1 MKKNY
6 SDLSKTLTDELT
18 LSVKKKQGIFFTP
31 KESIVTLSNF
41 LKNVLKHPF
50 QTVLEPSCGSCEF
63 IKYFDVTN
71 KDIQITG
78 IEYNPTIYESIKELS
93 FQNNVQILHNDFLA
107 YETDKMF
114 DLILGNPPYFVIK
127 KSDLPDKYH
136 PYIIGRPNIFL
147 AFILKSLEL
156 LNENGILA
164 FVLPK
169 SFLNCSYYQKLRE
182 EIYNHYSVKKIID
195 CSEHQYLET
204 QQETILLILKKTSK
218 KINNERYVLN
228 NDFYLFN
235 TKENIIRMKELIQG
249 STTLHQLGFQVFN
262 GNFVWNQERQYLTND
277 LNDRRLIYSNDIVDN
292 KLRELNSNELDE
304 KWNEML
310 LKLEE
315 ETDNKKRKKLN
326 NKIEKKHCV
335 NDSWEKPA
343 CEGPLLIIN
352 RGYGNGGY
360 CFNYALIDLD
370 DLFYLENHVLGIR
383 YDGEISKEELK
394 EKYTMIINS
403 FQNQN
408 TKRFIEICMGN
419 NAMNTTEL
427 EYLLPIF

>member
-1 MKKNY
+1 MEKNY
-6 SDLSKTLTDELT
+6 SDLSKSLTNELSS
-18 LSVKKKQGIFFTP
+18 SVKKKQGIFFTP
-31 KESIVTLSNF
+31 KESIVTFSNF
-41 LKNVLKHPF
+41 LKNVLKHQF
-50 QTVLEPSCGSCEF
+50 KTVLEPSCGSCEF
-63 IKYFDVTN
+63 IKYFDATN
-71 KDIQITG
+71 EDIQITG
-78 IEYNPTIYESIKELS
+78 IEYNTKIYESIQGLS
-93 FQNNVQILHNDFLA
+93 FQNNVQILHKDFLT
-107 YETDKMF
+107 YETDKKF
-114 DLILGNPPYFVIK
+114 DLILGNPPYFVMK
-127 KSDLPDKYH
+127 KSDLPNKYH
-136 PYIIGRPNIFL
+136 HCIIGRPNIFL

-169 SFLNCSYYQKLRE
+169 SFLNCSYYKKLRE

-195 CSEHQYLET
+195 CSDHQYLET

-249 STTLHQLGFQVFN
+249 STTLHQLGFHVFN
-262 GNFVWNQERQYLTND
+262 GNFVWNQEREYLTND
-277 LNDRRLIYSNDIVDN
+277 LNYRRLIYSNDIVN
-292 KLRELNSNELDE
+292 NELCELNSNELEE
-304 KWNEML
+304 KWNAML

-315 ETDNKKRKKLN
+315 ETDNQKRKKLID
-326 NKIEKKHCV
+326 KIEKKHCV
-335 NDSWEKPA
+335 NDSWEKHA

-352 RGYGNGGY
+352 RGYGKGGY
-360 CFNYALIDLD
+360 NFNYALVDLD

-408 TKRFIEICMGN
+408 TERFIEICMGN